1 MFHAP
6 GSNLCFIREKDGSVT
21 VIFPNVECAV
31 LDPDTWASVVASMAE
46 RPDPAT
52 PEPVTA
58 LAG

>member
-21 VIFPNVECAV
+21 VIFPNVECSV
-31 LDPDTWASVVASMAE
+31 LDSDTWASVVASMSE
-46 RPDPAT
+46 RPEPET
-52 PEPVTA
+52 PESVAT